1 MSSSPKPDHSIPP
14 VNGNSPNEIVS
25 DESPKPGISKKKT
38 AAVAGGTSLVA
49 AICAA
54 VGTHSFCGGTP
65 AETAAQCVHSNVCQ
79 VSRLIFEADVEGRR
93 EALGLDLP
101 PSTPA
106 IQANDERTPLQRSC
120 DQFNDELARH
130 AQDPIGYA
138 ANLPEDSPARY
149 APTATRI
156 AADTFRKRNVGGH
169 GRITSRRADNND
181 PHGADGRPQ
190 RLLRKKPRGSK
201 LHRSGS
207 RLFNRK

>member
-1 MSSSPKPDHSIPP
+1 

-138 ANLPEDSPARY
+138 ANLPEDSE
-149 APTATRI
+149 APTAPDARRF
-156 AADTFRKRNVGGH
+156 AVDAVRLRDLGGF
-169 GRITSRRADNND
+169 GPSKPRRAHDND
-181 PHGADGRPQ
+181 SPESASGIK
-190 RLLRKKPRGSK
+190 RLQRKKPRSDK
-201 LHRSGS
+201 LHRRRSG
-207 RLFNRK
+207 LFDRK